1 MIELPP
7 LKVYLVFFFFFFERD
22 SKTDNNNEPAHD
34 KINIMDMR
42 PAKTQ
47 INLGIPP
54 V

>member
-7 LKVYLVFFFFFFERD
+7 LKVYLVFERERD

-34 KINIMDMR
+34 KTNIMDVR

-47 INLGIPP
+47 INLGIRP

>member
-7 LKVYLVFFFFFFERD
+7 LKVYLVFFFERERD